1 MSSLHSV
8 SVDIS
13 TFKMEHHRLC
23 EVVELADKMLS
34 PLLFEKV
41 SLYIPLICFTF
52 YKVFNLPEEEK
63 FVFLGN
69 NLFWLMAAVFIL
81 STIMFFGSKVC
92 EKINSLQK
100 ILQTLLVSKEDEG
113 KLFTA
118 IQLVMFVQDLQGDP
132 KGLSIGGLVVITK
145 SLSLTILGLIV
156 SYFAV
161 MLSLPK

>member
-1 MSSLHSV
+1 
-8 SVDIS
+8 
-13 TFKMEHHRLC
+13 
-23 EVVELADKMLS
+23 
-34 PLLFEKV
+34 
-41 SLYIPLICFTF
+41 
-52 YKVFNLPEEEK
+52 
-63 FVFLGN
+63 
-69 NLFWLMAAVFIL
+69 
-81 STIMFFGSKVC
+81 MFFGSKVC

-118 IQLVMFVQDLQGDP
+118 IQDLQGDP